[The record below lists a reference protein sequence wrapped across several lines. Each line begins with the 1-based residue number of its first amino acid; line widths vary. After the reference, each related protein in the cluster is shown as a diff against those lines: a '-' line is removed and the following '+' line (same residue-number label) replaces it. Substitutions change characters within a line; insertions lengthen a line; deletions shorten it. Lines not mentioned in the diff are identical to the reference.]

1 MDIKVSSSTTSSD
14 DRPALVNASGTVV
27 SVPEAADDRTT
38 ALRGYYDALAPD
50 REAWKRKNRYYHR
63 EVERLVAFLVPP
75 GRCVLEI
82 GCGPGDLLAAVRPA
96 RGVGIDLSP
105 AMVNIARAK
114 YPRLDFRAM
123 DVATLDV
130 EGPFDYVIMSDVLG
144 DLTDV
149 GAVFERLHRVARPDT
164 RVVITYYNHLWEP
177 ILGAAARVGLKTRQV
192 HQNWLH
198 LGDIENLL
206 SLSDWECVRRGHHL
220 LLPKG
225 VPLVAPFVN
234 RYGTLVPVLNRLSL
248 VQWMVAR
255 PAPSRDAG
263 VPGRRVSVVIP
274 CKNEAGNIPAAVERL
289 PALGDETEIV
299 FVDGNST
306 DGTIEAI
313 EREIQRHPERTIR
326 LVPQGDGRGKGDA
339 VRKGFEA
346 ATGDILMILDA
357 DLTVA
362 PEELPKFYRALV
374 AGKGELINGTR
385 LVYPMEQQAM
395 RFLNFIANK
404 LFGVLFSWL
413 LGQRITDTLCGTKV
427 LFKRDYERIKA
438 GRAYFGDFDPFGD
451 FDLLFG
457 AARLNLKLADLPVR
471 YHDRTYG
478 DTKISRFRHGLLL
491 VRMCGIALKRLKLM
505 R

>member
-1 MDIKVSSSTTSSD
+1 
-14 DRPALVNASGTVV
+14 
-27 SVPEAADDRTT
+27 
-38 ALRGYYDALAPD
+38 
-50 REAWKRKNRYYHR
+50 
-63 EVERLVAFLVPP
+63 
-75 GRCVLEI
+75 
-82 GCGPGDLLAAVRPA
+82 
-96 RGVGIDLSP
+96 
-105 AMVNIARAK
+105 
-114 YPRLDFRAM
+114 
-123 DVATLDV
+123 
-130 EGPFDYVIMSDVLG
+130 
-144 DLTDV
+144 
-149 GAVFERLHRVARPDT
+149 
-164 RVVITYYNHLWEP
+164 
-177 ILGAAARVGLKTRQV
+177 
-192 HQNWLH
+192 
-198 LGDIENLL
+198 
-206 SLSDWECVRRGHHL
+206 
-220 LLPKG
+220 
-225 VPLVAPFVN
+225 
-234 RYGTLVPVLNRLSL
+234 
-248 VQWMVAR
+248 
-255 PAPSRDAG
+255 